1 MKIFRKEDLLNSVS
15 WYRCPLDFLDVINEH
30 TNKHNILDSNVFA
43 LSTMASIGKRLHS
56 PTVKFDESSFIASD
70 SMLSSPLSLH
80 RNNNTTMDQGKR
92 TTAAFTP
99 ILTPKGDRSG
109 SIVPTLLSPSRT
121 ITETLATLAAST
133 GNQLEEVWDEVGYSP
148 EDRAQQLSDLLVK
161 FQDLCAEKIA
171 EERNVA
177 ETFRQTIMQAKEEIK
192 KTASA
197 LKVTVDSKL
206 LRETS
211 GQTLSDEL
219 AILESTLE
227 GLRESAMAAK
237 EDLKECLDYL
247 VESHAALGLELDPSW
262 RDIETDLTLHRR
274 EEFHRKKAEMK
285 EEIASRCAAVIQLVR
300 DCQHLM
306 SDLKIEAEKDGSAFD
321 RRIAGSLV
329 RSKDGSFIMSSKFI
343 SDSCVGIS
351 ASAVEDLTNRVA
363 ELHKEKRAR
372 KEQLEEMGGAIAM
385 LWEKLHIPE
394 EDQIAFTESVQGLG
408 LDTIEKGRRELERLQ
423 ELKSQMLGKLIQEA
437 RDKIV
442 DLWEQIDAPREYREL
457 FTPFKIQLEDC
468 FDDKLLEQ
476 HEEYAYNLCSRLEQ
490 MKPILRLIE
499 RREAI
504 VRERVEYE
512 ELQKDPD
519 RLQQRGAAM
528 TRQLMEEEKMARR
541 IKRELPRLTDLLIEK
556 LVEWKD
562 LNGEEFQYRGERYLD
577 LMERQE
583 EEWNRYKAEELQRK
597 LKKKQEEKCLKE
609 NKFSS
614 APLFARHGGK
624 KKRGPL
630 GDAQGTTNADTRHAG
645 KGHDLKKPAA
655 ISKQQRPTKPL
666 QSEMNF

>member
-1 MKIFRKEDLLNSVS
+1 M
-15 WYRCPLDFLDVINEH
+15 
-30 TNKHNILDSNVFA
+30 T
-43 LSTMASIGKRLHS
+43 SIGKRLHS

-70 SMLSSPLSLH
+70 SVLASPLSMP
-80 RNNNTTMDQGKR
+80 RNNNHNGDQGKR
-92 TTAAFTP
+92 NTAAFTP

-133 GNQLEEVWDEVGYSP
+133 GNQLEEIWDEVGYSP
-148 EDRAQQLSDLLVK
+148 EDRAAQLSDLLVK
-161 FQDLCAEKIA
+161 FQDICAEKIA

-177 ETFRQTIMQAKEEIK
+177 ETFRQTIVQAKDEIK

-197 LKVTVDSKL
+197 LKVAVDPKL
-206 LRETS
+206 LRES
-211 GQTLSDEL
+211 SEHTLSDEL
-219 AILESTLE
+219 AMLETTLE
-227 GLRESAMAAK
+227 GLREAADTAK
-237 EDLKECLDYL
+237 EDLKACLEYL
-247 VESHAALGLELDPSW
+247 IESHAALGLELDPSW
-262 RDIETDLTLHRR
+262 RDIESDLTARRR
-274 EEFHRKKAEMK
+274 EEFHRKKTEMK
-285 EEIASRCAAVIQLVR
+285 EEISSRCSAVIQLVR

-306 SDLKIEAEKDGSAFD
+306 ADLKIEAERDGTAFD
-321 RRIAGSLV
+321 RRVAGSLV
-329 RSKDGSFIMSSKFI
+329 RSKDGSFIMSSKFS

-351 ASAVEDLTNRVA
+351 ASAIEDLTNRVA

-372 KEQLEEMGGAIAM
+372 KVQLEEMGGAIAM

-408 LDTIEKGRRELERLQ
+408 LDTIEKGRRELQRLQ
-423 ELKSQMLGKLIQEA
+423 ILKSQMLGKLIQEA
-437 RDKIV
+437 RDRIV
-442 DLWEQIDAPREYREL
+442 ELWEQIDAPREYRDQ

-476 HEEYAYNLCSRLEQ
+476 HEEYAYNLYSRLEQ
-490 MKPILRLIE
+490 MKPILRIIE

-504 VRERVEYE
+504 VRERFEYE

-541 IKRELPRLTDLLIEK
+541 IKRELPRLTELLVEK
-556 LVEWKD
+556 LIEWKD
-562 LNGEEFQYRGERYLD
+562 LNGEDFQYRGEKYLD

-583 EEWNRYKAEELQRK
+583 EEWNQYKAEELQRK
-597 LKKKQEEKCLKE
+597 LKKKQEEKCMKE

-614 APLFARHGGK
+614 APLFARHAAGK

-630 GDAQGTTNADTRHAG
+630 GDVPSTTNAERQVG
-645 KGHDLKKPAA
+645 KGYDSKKAA
-655 ISKQQRPTKPL
+655 STRYNRQAGDEVGL
-666 QSEMNF
+666 